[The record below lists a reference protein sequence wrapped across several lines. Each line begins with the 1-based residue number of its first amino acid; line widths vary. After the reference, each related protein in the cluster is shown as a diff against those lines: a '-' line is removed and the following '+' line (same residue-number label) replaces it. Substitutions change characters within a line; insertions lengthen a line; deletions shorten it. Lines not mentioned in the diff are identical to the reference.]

1 MSQCIKTGCRLFVN
15 HGTKSVW
22 GDLHSVGGEA
32 FVFNAC
38 LNDRGEADWGYKMIY
53 DLSGGN
59 EATCF
64 VKDSN
69 YFERR
74 GVIVFQDA
82 EFRL

>member
-1 MSQCIKTGCRLFVN
+1 MSQCIKTGCMLFVD
-15 HGTKSVW
+15 GETKSVW

-32 FVFNAC
+32 FVFNAV
-38 LNDRGEADWGYKMIY
+38 LNENGEAAWDYKRSPDDWI
-53 DLSGGN
+53 
-59 EATCF
+59 ATCI